1 MSMSKAFNYYK
12 SMFLLKKR
20 NLLWA
25 SASAVQHRCLHISR
39 QNNANV
45 KQSNVIFFIEL

>member
-12 SMFLLKKR
+12 SMFLLKKC
-20 NLLWA
+20 NLLLA
-25 SASAVQHRCLHISR
+25 SASAVHHRCLHITK

-45 KQSNVIFFIEL
+45 KQSNVMFLI

>member
-12 SMFLLKKR
+12 SMFLLKKH
-20 NLLWA
+20 NLLW
-25 SASAVQHRCLHISR
+25 ASAVQHRCLHISR

-45 KQSNVIFFIEL
+45 KQSNVIFFI